1 MVNPG
6 VGQTGEDGGGGWSE
20 FGNLGEGSGGRD
32 FP

>member
-1 MVNPG
+1 VVNLG
-6 VGQTGEDGGGGWSE
+6 SWGGWGRQGRGWSE